1 MRKNNLAHAFVV
13 AALFVVG
20 ITTLTSPLHA
30 DTFGT
35 GANQFTIDF
44 TTIGNPGNA
53 ADPLTFFG
61 SPGGFGYGSVGYSYR
76 IGTYA
81 ISQNQIDKATASGL
95 QNVVAGAW
103 RGDQPAANMTWYES
117 AAFVN
122 WLNTSTGNQA
132 AYKLS
137 YTDGAWSMSL
147 WDSFDPGYNSFNQ
160 YRNANAKYF
169 LPSENE
175 FYKAAYG
182 KGDGSG
188 YYLYPTASDTAP
200 TAVASG
206 TANGTAVYGQSFFQG
221 PASVYAAGGI
231 SSYGTMG
238 QSGNVV
244 QWEETG
250 FFGSNVDPTGA
261 RRTRGGSWVSPASS
275 LLTSSSSGAFADFS
289 LFDLGF
295 RIASVIPEPSTYA
308 LMGIGVVALFIVSR
322 RKTVKIS

>member
-1 MRKNNLAHAFVV
+1 MKKTILAIALV
-13 AALFVVG
+13 AGLCS
-20 ITTLTSPLHA
+20 THA

-35 GANQFTIDF
+35 GANQFTLDF
-44 TTIGNPGNA
+44 TTIGNPGNS

-61 SPGGFGYGSVGYSYR
+61 SPGGYGYGSVGYTYR

-81 ISQNQIDKATASGL
+81 ISQNQIYKATASGL

-103 RGDQPAANMTWYES
+103 SGDQPAANMSWYES

-137 YTDGAWSMSL
+137 YTSGAWSMSL
-147 WDSFDPGYNSFNQ
+147 WESFDPGYNGFNQ

-182 KGDGSG
+182 KSDGSG

-221 PASVYAAGGI
+221 PASVFAAGGI

-238 QSGNVV
+238 QGGNVT

-261 RRTRGGSWVSPASS
+261 HRTRGGSWVSPASS
-275 LLTSSSSGAFADFS
+275 LLTSSSSGAFPDFS

-295 RIASVIPEPSTYA
+295 RVASVPEPSTYA
-308 LMGIGVVALFIVSR
+308 LFGLGALALVVAYR
-322 RKTVKIS
+322 RKVA

>member
-1 MRKNNLAHAFVV
+1 MKKTILSLLV
-13 AALFVVG
+13 AVG
-20 ITTLTSPLHA
+20 LIGSVSQSKA
-30 DTFGT
+30 DTFGS

-44 TTIGNPGNA
+44 TTIGNPGNS

-61 SPGGFGYGSVGYSYR
+61 SPGGYGYGSVGYTYR
-76 IGTYA
+76 IGTYT
-81 ISQNQIDKATASGL
+81 ISQNQIYKATASGL

-103 RGDQPAANMTWYES
+103 SGDQPAANMSWYES

-122 WLNTSTGNQA
+122 WLNTSKGFTP
-132 AYKLS
+132 AYNLTWS
-137 YTDGAWSMSL
+137 GSTWSMAL
-147 WDSFDPGYNSFNQ
+147 WTVTDAGYDASNL
-160 YRNANAKYF
+160 YRNSLAKYF

-182 KGDGSG
+182 KSDGSG
-188 YYLYPTASDTAP
+188 YYLYPTDSDTAP

-206 TANGTAVYGQSFFQG
+206 TASGTAVYGQSFFQG
-221 PASVYAAGGI
+221 PASVFAAGGI

-238 QSGNVV
+238 QGGNVA

-261 RRTRGGSWVSPASS
+261 HRTRGGSWVSPASS
-275 LLTSSSSGAFADFS
+275 LLTSSSSGAFPDFS

-295 RIASVIPEPSTYA
+295 RVASVASVETIPEPSTYA
-308 LMGIGVVALFIVSR
+308 LFGLGIIGALLAVR
-322 RKTVKIS
+322 RKRLC